1 MAKER
6 LLTCI
11 VCPKGCEMKISFDEE
26 GKIASIE
33 GNTCKRGIGYA
44 EDECTNPKRTVT
56 STVRCECGAVVAV
69 KTEKPIPKEL
79 VFSVMDEINTT
90 VAKCGLSVGDVVIE
104 DVCGTGVNVIA
115 TAKGK

>member
-11 VCPKGCEMKISFDEE
+11 VCPKGCEMKITFDED

-56 STVRCECGAVVAV
+56 TTVR
-69 KTEKPIPKEL
+69 
-79 VFSVMDEINTT
+79 
-90 VAKCGLSVGDVVIE
+90 
-104 DVCGTGVNVIA
+104 
-115 TAKGK
+115 